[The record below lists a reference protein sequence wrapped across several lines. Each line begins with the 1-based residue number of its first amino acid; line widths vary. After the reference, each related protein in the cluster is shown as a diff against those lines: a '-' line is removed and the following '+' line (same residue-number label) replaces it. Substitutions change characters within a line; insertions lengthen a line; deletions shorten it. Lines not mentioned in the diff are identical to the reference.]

1 MPLSDEIDTSI
12 PANNVPAD
20 KAELRANFVAIKDA
34 VAATERNSGIARR
47 IANGELAV
55 TE

>member
-1 MPLSDEIDTSI
+1 MPLSDEIDTTI

-20 KAELRANFVAIKDA
+20 KAELRANFVAIKNA
-34 VAATERNSGIARR
+34 VAATERNSGIARQ
-47 IANGELAV
+47 IANGSMRV